1 MAFVVDAAAVAAGRR
16 SASITHLSKAVD
28 NTSASITHLG
38 VDSPR
43 PDASQQD
50 GGRRISFAD
59 TDGLFRDARIATYA
73 RIDQKY
79 DKLALTVAGFSL
91 AYTVLTVE
99 LIEAAWN
106 SNHFDTASNEVLARQ
121 CVLALL
127 TVVLFTLIY
136 CEGVLE
142 RVNTMPGLD
151 LSLCTLPNFTVAS
164 VTELLWNLMTSYPG
178 TSPMFALPAMFLR
191 VMYLFKLLRF
201 EPLTKQS
208 RFYAIQA
215 GTSAPKQ
222 DSTTPLKA
230 MLRKKPFPLIGMM
243 MMLLVP
249 MLGYMLLATQ
259 RWAYETSEDSALGEG
274 GEGPSW
280 LGEEY
285 SLKDSI
291 WAVLFMIAIA
301 EPYDV
306 SDNGADRMLA
316 LLTAVIAAILTTML
330 ITALMQLIEA
340 DSSTEATLE
349 DQANKQMAEELR
361 NAAGDYLRVQF
372 KVHQFK
378 KARMLKAVGQERPG
392 CRTIELI
399 NRYNEES
406 NDPEDRLL
414 FQEVLRVKQAFRAQ
428 LKTVQERQ
436 GADEAVDTHAKL
448 QKIIN
453 QGGEVQ
459 AAVVRFKGQLFSKL
473 NTQDCKRKQCF
484 EHEEEALRAGLE
496 HMEDLHNTKQAEMM
510 HEIAQQ
516 RDDMEQ
522 RLTRL
527 LESHSHAMR
536 EMEIRLDT
544 KGDEMEIRRKQDRDR
559 LHQEELNTLRE
570 IEDREIKMMQAL
582 HASEL
587 KAHED
592 SERQRVLED
601 LERHNSTLEHLGDM
615 EEREQEERIKLHKQE
630 MKAVKLAAT
639 GKLARR

>member
-1 MAFVVDAAAVAAGRR
+1 MAFVVDTAAVAAGRR
-16 SASITHLSKAVD
+16 SIA
-28 NTSASITHLG
+28 TSLADL
-38 VDSPR
+38 SPR

-50 GGRRISFAD
+50 GERRISVAD
-59 TDGLFRDARIATYA
+59 TDGLFRDARIAAYA
-73 RIDQKY
+73 RIDQNY
-79 DKLALTVAGFSL
+79 DKLALTVAVFSL

-99 LIEAAWN
+99 LIEAAWD

-151 LSLCTLPNFTVAS
+151 LSLCTLPSFTVAS

-201 EPLTKQS
+201 EPLMKQS

-215 GTSAPKQ
+215 GTSAPNQ

-243 MMLLVP
+243 MVLLVP

-259 RWAYETSEDSALGEG
+259 RWAYETREDSALGEG

-285 SLKDSI
+285 SMKDSI

-306 SDNGADRMLA
+306 SDNAADRMLA
-316 LLTAVIAAILTTML
+316 LLTAVIAAILTTVL

-372 KVHQFK
+372 KVNRFK

-392 CRTIELI
+392 CRTIELMKAMKKP
-399 NRYNEES
+399 EE
-406 NDPEDRLL
+406 RLL

-436 GADEAVDTHAKL
+436 GDDEAVGTHAKL
-448 QKIIN
+448 QKIDN

-473 NTQDCKRKQCF
+473 LTQDCKRRECF

-510 HEIAQQ
+510 RETAQQ

-544 KGDEMEIRRKQDRDR
+544 KGDEMEIRGKQDRER

-570 IEDREIKMMQAL
+570 IEDREIKMKEAL

-587 KAHED
+587 KEHED
-592 SERQRVLED
+592 FERKRVLED
-601 LERHNSTLEHLGDM
+601 LERHNATLEHLGDM
-615 EEREQEERIKLHKQE
+615 EEREQEARIKLHKQE
-630 MKAVKLAAT
+630 MKAVQT
-639 GKLARR
+639 SGRFGYR